1 VETFHIAKI
10 KTQNKNQNRTMAGFG
25 ANDAFFGLDGLADAP
40 PAAKSDGFDLDRDD
54 INKQFDMSSLGEKKK
69 NKSE

>member
-1 VETFHIAKI
+1 
-10 KTQNKNQNRTMAGFG
+10 MAGFG